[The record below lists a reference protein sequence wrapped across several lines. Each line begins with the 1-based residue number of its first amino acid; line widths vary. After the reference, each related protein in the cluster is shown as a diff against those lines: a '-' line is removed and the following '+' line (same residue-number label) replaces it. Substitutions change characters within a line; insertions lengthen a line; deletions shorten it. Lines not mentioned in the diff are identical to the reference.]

1 MVSLSLLTSV
11 LALVTFGNA
20 DVATRYLKPRTQKAA
35 PKGGATSVQFIDGT
49 CPDDT
54 QLTTNY
60 RINCNSQPNGEG
72 CVKMH
77 TDALRSII
85 TSLLKTEDISTA
97 EGLKMRELAP
107 LVQKFFS
114 GYPGDRAKEDEKEQY
129 IRDLYK
135 YLPAAIPADK
145 EGPTFEI
152 TGHHRF
158 FLARFANFFLKRC
171 KTK

>member
-20 DVATRYLKPRTQKAA
+20 DVAVRYLKSSTQNAA

-135 YLPAAIPADK
+135 YLPAAIPASLEQSNFGLK
-145 EGPTFEI
+145 VIHP
-152 TGHHRF
+152 F
-158 FLARFANFFLKRC
+158 FLARFANFFLNRC
-171 KTK
+171 KTS

>member
-60 RINCNSQPNGEG
+60 RINCNSQPHDKN
-72 CVKMH
+72 CIQRH
-77 TDALRSII
+77 TDALISII
-85 TSLLKTEDISTA
+85 TSLLSIDDISKVKN
-97 EGLKMRELAP
+97 LKMHELAP
-107 LVQKFFS
+107 LVQKYFS
-114 GYPGDRAKEDEKEQY
+114 GYPGNGAIDAKKVQY
-129 IRDLYK
+129 IRDLYR